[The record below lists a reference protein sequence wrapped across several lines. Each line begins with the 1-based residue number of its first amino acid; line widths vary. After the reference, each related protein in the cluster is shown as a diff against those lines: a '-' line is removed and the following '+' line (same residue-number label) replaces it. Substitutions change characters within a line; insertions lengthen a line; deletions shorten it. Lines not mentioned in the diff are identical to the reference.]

1 MLYSDENNY
10 KSNEI
15 NDRNDKRILS
25 EKEVNKD
32 NKNGTL
38 LNTENK

>member
-15 NDRNDKRILS
+15 NDRNDKRIQL
-25 EKEVNKD
+25 ENEANKD
-32 NKNGTL
+32 NKNGML
-38 LNTENK
+38 LNTENE